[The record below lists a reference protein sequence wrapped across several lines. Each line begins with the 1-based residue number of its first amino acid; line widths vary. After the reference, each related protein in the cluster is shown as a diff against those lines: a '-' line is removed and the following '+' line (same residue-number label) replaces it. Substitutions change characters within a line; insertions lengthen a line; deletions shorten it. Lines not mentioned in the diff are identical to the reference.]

1 MYKTLIVD
9 DERSVHQ
16 AICSL
21 VDWDALRLERPE
33 SAYDG
38 AEALARMAALRP
50 GIAFVD
56 INMPRMNGL
65 DFLSRATEC
74 WPETRFI
81 VVSGYD
87 SFDFARAAIRL
98 NAVDYLLKPID
109 SDELAAALRKALSG
123 LPAQPQEART
133 PGEIAGEIRRYID
146 GNLRGGINVD
156 ALAERFHFS
165 REYIERIFRAQHG
178 CAVYEYIQQERMKQ
192 AAELLKNPR
201 LSLQAIA
208 EHLGFSNANY
218 FSKAFRR
225 FHHCSPSEYR
235 ERLSDGK

>member
-1 MYKTLIVD
+1 MYGTLIVD
-9 DERSVHQ
+9 DEHAVHQ

-33 SAYDG
+33 SAYNG
-38 AEALARMAALRP
+38 AEALKRMEALRP
-50 GIAFVD
+50 GVAFVD
-56 INMPRMNGL
+56 INMPLMNGL
-65 DFLSRATEC
+65 DFLSKATGR
-74 WPETRFI
+74 WPDTQFI
-81 VVSGYD
+81 IVSGYD

-98 NAVDYLLKPID
+98 NVVDYLLKPID
-109 SDELAAALRKALSG
+109 ADELNAALQKALSR

-146 GNLRGGINVD
+146 RNFRENINLD

-178 CAVYEYIQQERMKQ
+178 CAVYEYIQQARMKQ

-225 FHHCSPSEYR
+225 FYQISPSEYR
-235 ERLSDGK
+235 ERQAGKD